1 MNIKMHNLQGV
12 THLEQGMV
20 LDINVIESL
29 INFNGILVASIT
41 LNVVLK
47 ARHKCKNNL
56 LNWMLSFFC

>member
-1 MNIKMHNLQGV
+1 
-12 THLEQGMV
+12 MV

-56 LNWMLSFFC
+56 LNWMLSFFLLGNFPTKMKGRQN